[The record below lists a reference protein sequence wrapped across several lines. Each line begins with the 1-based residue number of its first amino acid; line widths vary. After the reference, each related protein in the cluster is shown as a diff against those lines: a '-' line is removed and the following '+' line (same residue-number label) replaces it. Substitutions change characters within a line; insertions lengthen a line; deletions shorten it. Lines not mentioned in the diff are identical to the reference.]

1 VAEDSAFRTG
11 RALYYAPMI
20 LGLGID
26 RIEIDRVRSAWNRHG
41 ERFHRRVFTDD
52 EWGYCLSRPDPASSM
67 AARFAAKEA
76 TMKALGLGWGSG
88 IRYRDIEI
96 RRGTA
101 GAPNLKLHGHAADFA
116 NYRDV
121 SNAVVSLTHDRTHAM
136 ATVIL
141 ERVGTDS

>member
-1 VAEDSAFRTG
+1 
-11 RALYYAPMI
+11 MI

-26 RIEIDRVRSAWNRHG
+26 RIEIDRVRAAWVRHR

-52 EWGYCLSRPDPASSM
+52 EWAYCLSKPDPASSM

-88 IRYRDIEI
+88 IRYRDIEV
-96 RRGTA
+96 RRGPA
-101 GAPNLKLHGHAADFA
+101 GAPSLRLHGHARDLAA
-116 NYRDV
+116 YRQAT
-121 SNAVVSLTHDRTHAM
+121 NMVVSLSHDRTHAM

-141 ERVGTDS
+141 ENS